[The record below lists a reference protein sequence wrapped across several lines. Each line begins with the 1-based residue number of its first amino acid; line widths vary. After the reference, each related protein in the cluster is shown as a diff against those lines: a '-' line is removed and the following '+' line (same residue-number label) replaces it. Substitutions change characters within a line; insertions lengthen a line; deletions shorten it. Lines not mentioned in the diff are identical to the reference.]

1 MRKLIYTNERGGS
14 IEFSSD
20 QQLYITSIDGLS
32 QNQISLSESNVAN
45 QIGSSVTGNKIE
57 AKDISISGIFKY
69 DPEKRKRILAV
80 ILPGVKATLRYMD
93 DIEDLDVY
101 IEGYPSETPTID
113 WDRLWDNF
121 DFTFHAP
128 FPYWKQSGGSYLDFV
143 SYEALFKFPYTFSST
158 EQWKISEKIVNQ
170 LNTIV
175 NEGSVSIGF
184 IVHFKAKDTVVGPEL
199 LKVTTQEVIK
209 LSSLTMEVGDELI
222 VSTMTNDCYCRLV
235 REGEE
240 QNVFYNMDF
249 ESTFFQLDI
258 GENYIRF
265 DADSGVENLEV
276 SIDYAIT
283 YAGV

>member
-1 MRKLIYTNERGGS
+1 MTE
-14 IEFSSD
+14 
-20 QQLYITSIDGLS
+20 
-32 QNQISLSESNVAN
+32 
-45 QIGSSVTGNKIE
+45 
-57 AKDISISGIFKY
+57 
-69 DPEKRKRILAV
+69 PKRKRILAV

-222 VSTMTNDCYCRLV
+222 ISTMTNDCYCRLV